1 MDATDKWRHMSTAP
15 RDGSRFLAT
24 VRPVEQG
31 PADVDVVYWARSD
44 QFGMEGWRA
53 ADSTP
58 GAIIGYA
65 EPELICWMPLPTPNP
80 GRESLSKPDPYEG
93 EEIQIDGSGI

>member
-15 RDGSRFLAT
+15 KDGSRFLAT

-31 PADVDVVYWARSD
+31 PAEVDVVYWARSD

-65 EPELICWMPLPTPNP
+65 EPELICWMPLPMPSP
-80 GRESLSKPDPYEG
+80 GRELSRPGPYEG

>member
-1 MDATDKWRHMSTAP
+1 MSAPDQWRHMATAP

-31 PADVDVVYWARSD
+31 DADVDVVYWSRAD

-58 GAIIGYA
+58 ARVR
-65 EPELICWMPLPTPNP
+65 N
-80 GRESLSKPDPYEG
+80 
-93 EEIQIDGSGI
+93 